1 MIGDRCSPQAA
12 AFSDRENFD
21 RVLTLSGQSDPR
33 PPRGDLMSKSAAKPP
48 NEATKEYEAWYEEQV
63 RLGLDDLDAGRIVA
77 SEDAEKHFER
87 TLKQL
92 ERKHGTKA
100 A

>member
-1 MIGDRCSPQAA
+1 
-12 AFSDRENFD
+12 
-21 RVLTLSGQSDPR
+21 
-33 PPRGDLMSKSAAKPP
+33 MSKSAPKPV
-48 NEATKEYEAWYEEQV
+48 NEVTKDYEVWYEEQV
-63 RLGLDDLDAGRIVA
+63 RLGLDDLDAGRMVS
-77 SEDAEKHFER
+77 SEEAKKHFER

>member
-1 MIGDRCSPQAA
+1 
-12 AFSDRENFD
+12 
-21 RVLTLSGQSDPR
+21 
-33 PPRGDLMSKSAAKPP
+33 MSKSAPKPM
-48 NEATKEYEAWYEEQV
+48 NEAAKDYEAWYEEQV
-63 RLGLDDLDAGRIVA
+63 RLGLDDLNAGRTVS
-77 SEDAEKHFER
+77 SEEAEKHFES

>member
-1 MIGDRCSPQAA
+1 
-12 AFSDRENFD
+12 
-21 RVLTLSGQSDPR
+21 
-33 PPRGDLMSKSAAKPP
+33 MSKAAPKPV
-48 NEATKEYEAWYEEQV
+48 NEATKDYEAWYEEQV
-63 RLGLDDLDAGRIVA
+63 RLGLDDLDTGRMVS
-77 SEDAEKHFER
+77 SEEAEKHFER

>member
-1 MIGDRCSPQAA
+1 
-12 AFSDRENFD
+12 
-21 RVLTLSGQSDPR
+21 
-33 PPRGDLMSKSAAKPP
+33 MSKSAPKPA
-48 NEATKEYEAWYEEQV
+48 NEAAKDYETWYEEQV
-63 RLGLDDLDAGRIVA
+63 RLGLDDLDAGRMVS
-77 SEDAEKHFER
+77 SEEAEKHFER

>member
-1 MIGDRCSPQAA
+1 
-12 AFSDRENFD
+12 
-21 RVLTLSGQSDPR
+21 
-33 PPRGDLMSKSAAKPP
+33 MSKSVTRPANEAAKD
-48 NEATKEYEAWYEEQV
+48 YEIWYEEQV
-63 RLGLDDLDAGRIVA
+63 RLGLDDLAAGRVVS
-77 SEDAEKHFER
+77 SEEAEKHFER